1 MSALYNAQ
9 SRQIDAQLD
18 FYFTGTPV
26 TIDKSNYLIS
36 FNLLEELGKDAEANP
51 IGDVSA
57 NELDIKLFNDNG
69 IFSPSNT
76 ESPYYGLMKAGVK
89 VVVKMRASESS
100 DWDDLGTFYVNDW
113 YAEVTGLQASVTC
126 YDKMHS
132 VISSPL
138 PVLPVTKNVLY
149 RDAFAAF
156 LKALGVQHD
165 VDASIAGAMS
175 WWYAL
180 STSAETLKTLTN
192 ASMSAVFCDR
202 HDTIKVLNTAVTKPV
217 KETLTD
223 GDQIISASITQSI
236 TRDYDGLDIVVN
248 GAQLSDT
255 VTLLD
260 IKEHVINPGTSKS
273 GSVAFTY
280 RPVTRVECAALDV
293 ASTLVDMTGY
303 TYNTD
308 NIEFSF
314 RNDSSAHLA
323 TAIRAYG
330 RVIETVKTTYEKNGT
345 NPLVFDNA
353 YAQTEDVIKV
363 VRNMLFRF
371 VASQLPVLS
380 LNIRGNPKLLLGD
393 KITVQSTKYNLL
405 FTGMLQ
411 RASYTYDGSLRCT
424 INLVDSRILEVI

>member
-9 SRQIDAQLD
+9 SRKINAQLD

-36 FNLLEELGKDAEANP
+36 FNLLEELGKDAESNP

-76 ESPYYGLMKAGVK
+76 DSPYYGLMKAGVK
-89 VVVKMRASESS
+89 VVVKMRASELS

-132 VISSPL
+132 VINSPL

-149 RDAFAAF
+149 KDAFIAF
-156 LKALGVQHD
+156 LDALGVQHN
-165 VDASIAGAMS
+165 VDASIAGIMS

-180 STSAETLKTLTN
+180 NRSADTLKSLSS
-192 ASMSAVFCDR
+192 ASMAAVFCDR
-202 HDTIKVLNTAVTKPV
+202 HDTISVLNTATAKEV

-236 TRDYDGLDIVVN
+236 TRDYDGLDISIN
-248 GAQLSDT
+248 SAQLSDM

-260 IKEHVINPGTSKS
+260 VKEYAINTGMAKS
-273 GSVAFTY
+273 GAVAFNE
-280 RPVTRVECAALDV
+280 RPVARVECVTLDIP
-293 ASTLVDMTGY
+293 STYVSLSGFS
-303 TYNTD
+303 YNTD
-308 NIEFSF
+308 TIEFST
-314 RNDSSAHLA
+314 RNDSSAPHLA
-323 TAIRAYG
+323 AIKAYG
-330 RVIETVKTTYEKNGT
+330 RIIEVVKTTYEKHGS

-353 YAQTEDVIKV
+353 YAQTEDVVEPI
-363 VRNMLFRF
+363 RNMLFRF

-380 LNIRGNPKLLLGD
+380 LTIRGNPKLQLGD
-393 KITVQSTKYNLL
+393 KLTVQSAKYNLL
-405 FTGMLQ
+405 FTGILQ
-411 RASYTYDGSLRCT
+411 RASYTYDGALRCN